1 MVALAI
7 EEGVAWGSQVSG
19 NGTWAAGV
27 SWSLESATE
36 DTATYRVRAVLKSD
50 WGYEVHARYRIYGDF
65 DGDKA
70 ASAFDTG
77 QVQCDVAVPYG
88 GTSWLV
94 VGEAAV
100 TVKRPAS
107 ARRLW
112 CSAEV
117 AFTGGYDDGTSGAYT
132 STAVL
137 AANRAPSVAA
147 TQAKGAAKADLAV
160 SGLLAGAAATVQ
172 RKASGAAD
180 SSYADVYSGKSA
192 TAVDAC
198 GAGAWSWRA
207 RQVDAWGVTSAW
219 SKAATASVV
228 APPAA
233 PALTSA
239 AQAPGTTHAVVS
251 VSPNAS
257 GATLTVQRA
266 PASGSAAWVD
276 VYSGGATPSV
286 TDPCGAGAWRYRAR
300 NTNAAGDSGYSPT
313 ASVTVVAAPGAPTVR
328 AARAGGATI
337 AVAVSSEGTSVA
349 IQQQRS
355 GSAEWVDVY
364 SGPAVASKTFSPGT
378 GTYRYRASASNVAG
392 SSPWSAATDW
402 VTPMAPPGAPTLK
415 SPASGSVHAT
425 SGEVAL
431 SWAHNPTDGSAQ
443 TKAEVGTSVDGGG
456 TWDTASY
463 ASESSCTRSFPSPCA
478 VAWRVRTAGVSGE
491 YGPWAT
497 SGFMVYRPPSVEVS
511 VPATVEAVPFEVSW
525 GQGDAD
531 GSVAGTSVE
540 IVAAD
545 GATEWSA
552 SFGAGVTSCSV
563 SASDFI
569 PRNGARYTVRA
580 TVRSSHG
587 LTGTGRAD
595 FVARYVAPGTP
606 VLALSVDPVDASVTV
621 TVGQEASD
629 VATSYIVLS
638 RDGLTLAPTAHEG
651 TVVVDR
657 TPALDRE
664 VAYRAVAVAES
675 GAVAEGRAAV
685 TVPSGGFVFFNFAQD
700 CAKAG
705 MNASLKSDTQ
715 VESTSTQAAGRE
727 LPVVAYGEHRST
739 SGTFS
744 ADVWWFEDAAGHGW
758 AAGYGSWKRY
768 EAHIGQSVMRAP
780 LGETRDVSSKVS
792 VSLDAK
798 GYNRAKVS
806 VKWTEVDGDG
816 LAR

>member
-100 TVKRPAS
+100 TVRRPAS

-180 SSYADVYSGKSA
+180 SSYADVHSGKSA

-251 VSPNAS
+251 VLPNAS

-266 PASGSAAWVD
+266 PASGPAA
-276 VYSGGATPSV
+276 
-286 TDPCGAGAWRYRAR
+286 
-300 NTNAAGDSGYSPT
+300 
-313 ASVTVVAAPGAPTVR
+313 
-328 AARAGGATI
+328 
-337 AVAVSSEGTSVA
+337 
-349 IQQQRS
+349 
-355 GSAEWVDVY
+355 WVDVY

-621 TVGQEASD
+621 TVGQGASD

-638 RDGLTLAPTAHEG
+638 RDGLTLAPAAHEG

-792 VSLDAK
+792 VSLDAR
-798 GYNRAKVS
+798 GYTRAKVS
-806 VKWTEVDGDG
+806 VKWTEVDGNG

>member
-100 TVKRPAS
+100 TVRRPAS

-180 SSYADVYSGKSA
+180 SSYADVHSGKSA

-251 VSPNAS
+251 VLPNAS

-266 PASGSAAWVD
+266 PASGPAA
-276 VYSGGATPSV
+276 
-286 TDPCGAGAWRYRAR
+286 
-300 NTNAAGDSGYSPT
+300 
-313 ASVTVVAAPGAPTVR
+313 
-328 AARAGGATI
+328 
-337 AVAVSSEGTSVA
+337 
-349 IQQQRS
+349 
-355 GSAEWVDVY
+355 WVDVY

-621 TVGQEASD
+621 TVGQGASD

-638 RDGLTLAPTAHEG
+638 RDGLTLAPAAHEG

-792 VSLDAK
+792 VSLDAR

-806 VKWTEVDGDG
+806 VKWTEVDGNG

>member
-100 TVKRPAS
+100 TVRRPAS

-180 SSYADVYSGKSA
+180 SSYADVHSGKSA

-239 AQAPGTTHAVVS
+239 AQAPGPTHAVVS
-251 VSPNAS
+251 VLPNAS

-266 PASGSAAWVD
+266 PASGPAA
-276 VYSGGATPSV
+276 
-286 TDPCGAGAWRYRAR
+286 
-300 NTNAAGDSGYSPT
+300 
-313 ASVTVVAAPGAPTVR
+313 
-328 AARAGGATI
+328 
-337 AVAVSSEGTSVA
+337 
-349 IQQQRS
+349 
-355 GSAEWVDVY
+355 WVDVY

-621 TVGQEASD
+621 TVGQGASD

-638 RDGLTLAPTAHEG
+638 RDGLTLAPAAHEG

-792 VSLDAK
+792 VSLDAR

-806 VKWTEVDGDG
+806 VKWTEVDGNG